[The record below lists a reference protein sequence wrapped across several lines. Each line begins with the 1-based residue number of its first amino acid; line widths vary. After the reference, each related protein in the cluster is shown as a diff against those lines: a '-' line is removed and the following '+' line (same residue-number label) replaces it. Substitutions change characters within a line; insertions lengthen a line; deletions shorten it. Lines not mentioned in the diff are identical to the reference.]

1 MNTILTILFFAIIAI
16 IISFT
21 TNIVWGHITGRKLL
35 GINNELWF
43 DIGKYA
49 FYLFLI
55 MVVIFLAFF

>member
-16 IISFT
+16 IIVFT
-21 TNIVWGHITGRKLL
+21 TNIVFKQITGRKLL

-55 MVVIFLAFF
+55 LLIVFLVFF